1 MSSPDSLNKVNS
13 SLAEKWDTLQPRE
26 KVMLVGLIFAL
37 SCMALYVVFSY
48 MHNNIEKQIAETE
61 NYRAALNYIADNQ
74 AIYLQNTA
82 EKEAMKQRLLKADS
96 KIASKLTSMA
106 SSLGFDVT
114 VTPKDARKT
123 SDDSGAEEQE
133 IDITVKNVDYYKF
146 LEYLV
151 QIHKLETPIFMR
163 HINMQ
168 RSNTNNNETKMTG
181 TITLISYRLKK
192 DE

>member
-1 MSSPDSLNKVNS
+1 MSSPQSLNKVNS

-37 SCMALYVVFSY
+37 LGMALYVVFST
-48 MHNNIEKQIAETE
+48 MHKNIEKQIAETE
-61 NYRAALNYIADNQ
+61 NYRTALNYIADNQ

-114 VTPKDARKT
+114 VTPKDSRKT

-151 QIHKLETPIFMR
+151 QIHKLEMPIFMR